1 MISSE
6 QLKEFKKIYK
16 KEFGEDIS
24 DEDALESAT
33 KLIEM
38 VKLIYRPIKK
48 SDYEKY
54 NKRQKE

>member
-48 SDYEKY
+48 SDY
-54 NKRQKE
+54 